1 VESIVMQ
8 KQWEEMTQPEKIEE
22 LRNDVKH
29 ILDLLNQFQV
39 VIAKME
45 SDATSWLAEAE
56 DRVDQFGQMV
66 VGLSRRIEQ
75 AERRMDLSER

>member
-1 VESIVMQ
+1 VESIIMQ
-8 KQWEEMTQPEKIEE
+8 KQWEELTQAEKIEE
-22 LRNDVKH
+22 LRNDVKR
-29 ILDLLNQFQV
+29 IFDLLNQFHA

-66 VGLSRRIEQ
+66 VGLSRRIRS
-75 AERRMDLSER
+75 AHYLAINP